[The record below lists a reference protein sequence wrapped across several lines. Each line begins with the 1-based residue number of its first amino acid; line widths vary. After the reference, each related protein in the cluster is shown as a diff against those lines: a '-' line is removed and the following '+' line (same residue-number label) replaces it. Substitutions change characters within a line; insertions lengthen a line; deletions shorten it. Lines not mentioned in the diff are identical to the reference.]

1 MWNILHP
8 FVAVSWNIFP
18 IDVALVLVKWHKNVK
33 NTSNLRENYV
43 KTSLKTLIF
52 NHFLSAEKVAK
63 NEKFRENSVKI
74 PSGLKTFG
82 FVVPKC
88 GTLQK

>member
-8 FVAVSWNIFP
+8 FVAVLWNIFP
-18 IDVALVLVKWHKNVK
+18 ANVALVLVKWHKNVK

-52 NHFLSAEKVAK
+52 NHFLRANKVAK
-63 NEKFRENSVKI
+63 NGKFRENSVKI
-74 PSGLKTFG
+74 KVFWI
-82 FVVPKC
+82 C
-88 GTLQK
+88 CA